1 MQHSHAIGGKEG
13 LKQMRYL
20 DHWSKKNES
29 CRCSNGQLCGCGDN
43 YLLLV

>member
-29 CRCSNGQLCGCGDN
+29 CQVFKWTIMWLR
-43 YLLLV
+43 